1 MLAKRV
7 ATAVLL
13 AAVGV
18 PAIIFGGRFYLLL
31 IALFLG
37 VAAWEYVRLFR
48 AVQIAP
54 SEILVVGGV
63 LGVLAARSLFSDW
76 AVSGAFLTGMILLA
90 MTVHLLAYERGRDQ
104 AAMDFAATIAGIAYL
119 GWIGAYLIDLR
130 GLPNGLWWLLLV
142 LPSVWLADSGAYF
155 VGIRFGRHKLC
166 PRLSP
171 KKTWEGYWAGVA
183 TGTLGCVLLAWLWQ
197 RFGGLDVTLL
207 EGAIL
212 GLVLSVLTT
221 LGDLGESLFKRQAG
235 IKDSSNIFP
244 GHGGAFDRIDSWL
257 WAAVLGYYL
266 IRWFLL

>member
-13 AAVGV
+13 AAVGL
-18 PAIIFGGRFYLLL
+18 PALYFGGLFYLLL

-37 VAAWEYVRLFR
+37 VAAWEYVRIFR
-48 AVQIAP
+48 TIQIEP
-54 SEILVVGGV
+54 SEIVVVGGV
-63 LGVLAARSLFSDW
+63 LGLLAARSLVSDW
-76 AVSGAFLTGMILLA
+76 AAAGAVLTMLILLA
-90 MTVHLLAYERGRDQ
+90 LTVHLLAYERGRER
-104 AAMDFAATIAGIAYL
+104 AAVDFAATIAGIAYL
-119 GWIGAYLIDLR
+119 GWIGAYLVDLR
-130 GLPNGLWWLLLV
+130 SLPDGLWWLLLV
-142 LPSVWLADSGAYF
+142 LPSVWLADSAAYF
-155 VGIRFGRHKLC
+155 VGIRFGRNKLC

-171 KKTWEGYWAGVA
+171 KKTWEGYWAGVVA
-183 TGTLGCVLLAWLWQ
+183 GMLGGVLFAWLWH
-197 RFGGLDVTLL
+197 RIGGLDVTLL

-212 GLVLSVLTT
+212 GLVLSLLTT

-266 IRWFLL
+266 ICWFLL